1 MTLVVTP
8 ELEILLR
15 LGLAVLCGLVVGMNR
30 AHHGNTL
37 RPNRLRVHV
46 LVGMSACLLV
56 LASGSD
62 AQARSRAIQGVASG
76 VGFLGAGE
84 ILVASRPKQTLPEV
98 HGLTSAA
105 SIWFT
110 AALGVT
116 VATSTPLMAG
126 AALLLALITLT
137 DRDHP
142 GEAPG
147 IKPSGTG
154 TRTETETETGT
165 ETRTET
171 RTGTRTGTGTGTGT
185 ERLPENFSNHNNP
198 KSNNFVNNIPTNG
211 DLVDKNCPS
220 DGADYIG
227 GQKII
232 IDNTPA
238 DSQAENSG
246 GRG

>member
-1 MTLVVTP
+1 MTLLVTP

-154 TRTETETETGT
+154 NRTETE
-165 ETRTET
+165 
-171 RTGTRTGTGTGTGT
+171 TGTGTGTGT

-211 DLVDKNCPS
+211 DLMDKSCPS
-220 DGADYIG
+220 DGADYIV

-232 IDNTPA
+232 IDNTPT

>member
-1 MTLVVTP
+1 MTLLVTP

-154 TRTETETETGT
+154 NRTETE
-165 ETRTET
+165 
-171 RTGTRTGTGTGTGT
+171 TGTGTGTGT

-227 GQKII
+227 GKKII

>member
-1 MTLVVTP
+1 MTLLVTP

-154 TRTETETETGT
+154 NRTETE
-165 ETRTET
+165 
-171 RTGTRTGTGTGTGT
+171 TGTGTGTGT

-227 GQKII
+227 GGG
-232 IDNTPA
+232 
-238 DSQAENSG
+238 ENYY
-246 GRG
+246 

>member
-1 MTLVVTP
+1 MTLLVTP

-154 TRTETETETGT
+154 TRTGTETETE
-165 ETRTET
+165 
-171 RTGTRTGTGTGTGT
+171 TGTGTGT

-198 KSNNFVNNIPTNG
+198 KSSNFVNNIPTNG

>member
-165 ETRTET
+165 
-171 RTGTRTGTGTGTGT
+171 GTGTGT

>member
-1 MTLVVTP
+1 MTLLVTP

-154 TRTETETETGT
+154 TRTET
-165 ETRTET
+165 
-171 RTGTRTGTGTGTGT
+171 GTGTGT

-211 DLVDKNCPS
+211 DLMDKSCPS
-220 DGADYIG
+220 DGADYIV

-232 IDNTPA
+232 IDNTPT

>member
-1 MTLVVTP
+1 MTLLVTP

-154 TRTETETETGT
+154 TRTETGT
-165 ETRTET
+165 E
-171 RTGTRTGTGTGTGT
+171 TGTGT

-211 DLVDKNCPS
+211 DLMDKSCPS
-220 DGADYIG
+220 DGADYIV

-232 IDNTPA
+232 IDNTPT

>member
-142 GEAPG
+142 GEVPD

-154 TRTETETETGT
+154 NRTE
-165 ETRTET
+165 
-171 RTGTRTGTGTGTGT
+171 TGTGTGTRT
-185 ERLPENFSNHNNP
+185 ERLPENFSNHNNH
-198 KSNNFVNNIPTNG
+198 KSNNFVNNIPTNA
-211 DLVDKNCPS
+211 DLVDKNSPS

-238 DSQAENSG
+238 DSQAENAG
-246 GRG
+246 ARG

>member
-1 MTLVVTP
+1 MTVLVTP

-154 TRTETETETGT
+154 TRTGTETETETGT
-165 ETRTET
+165 VTG
-171 RTGTRTGTGTGTGT
+171 TGTRTETGT

-232 IDNTPA
+232 IDNMPA

-246 GRG
+246 GMG

>member
-1 MTLVVTP
+1 MTLLVTP

-154 TRTETETETGT
+154 NRTETE
-165 ETRTET
+165 
-171 RTGTRTGTGTGTGT
+171 TGTGTGTGT

-227 GQKII
+227 G
-232 IDNTPA
+232 
-238 DSQAENSG
+238 G
-246 GRG
+246 GGGNYY

>member
-1 MTLVVTP
+1 MTLLVTP

-110 AALGVT
+110 AALGIT

-154 TRTETETETGT
+154 TRTET
-165 ETRTET
+165 
-171 RTGTRTGTGTGTGT
+171 GTGTGT

-211 DLVDKNCPS
+211 DLMDKSCPS
-220 DGADYIG
+220 DGADYIV

-232 IDNTPA
+232 IDNTPT

>member
-1 MTLVVTP
+1 
-8 ELEILLR
+8 
-15 LGLAVLCGLVVGMNR
+15 
-30 AHHGNTL
+30 
-37 RPNRLRVHV
+37 
-46 LVGMSACLLV
+46 MSACLLV

-110 AALGVT
+110 AALGIT

-154 TRTETETETGT
+154 TRTET
-165 ETRTET
+165 
-171 RTGTRTGTGTGTGT
+171 GTGTGT

-211 DLVDKNCPS
+211 DLMDKSCPS
-220 DGADYIG
+220 DGADYIV

-232 IDNTPA
+232 IDNTPT